1 MHIKK
6 SSHLKSRKI
15 MNTIIILNVII
26 IVSRVTFNL
35 MFISLYDLKFQHE
48 CSLIII

>member
-35 MFISLYDLKFQHE
+35 MCIFY
-48 CSLIII
+48 IIRNSNMSVH